1 MKLYKTRIQKLT
13 QADGQ
18 VKYFAQYKKLFLWIF
33 PIWYNFHEWYG
44 EDDPCRIYRM
54 AIKKQL
60 YYEGYG
66 KSEKTAKKLI
76 DCYVAY
82 VNEYNSE
89 KKNSKIVKTEYEDY
103 P

>member
-18 VKYFAQYKKLFLWIF
+18 VKYFAQYKYLFEWHS
-33 PIWYNFHEWYG
+33 FHMWNGSSTACKVFSQCMMYDEFFA
-44 EDDPCRIYRM
+44 EN
-54 AIKKQL
+54 
-60 YYEGYG
+60 YG
-66 KSEKTAKKLI
+66 KSEKAAKKLI

-82 VNEYNSE
+82 VNGYNSE